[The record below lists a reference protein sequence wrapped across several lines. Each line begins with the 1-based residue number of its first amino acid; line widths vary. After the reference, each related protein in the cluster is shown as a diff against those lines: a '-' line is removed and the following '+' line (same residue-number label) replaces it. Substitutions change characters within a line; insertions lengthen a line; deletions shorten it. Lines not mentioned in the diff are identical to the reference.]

1 MILIS
6 RETMNHH
13 NQHFGD
19 RKKRVPVFI
28 FLFVMTAILTG
39 CQHEKS
45 AVNTPPIIEVPN
57 QSTTST
63 PTTALPDLQPEQ
75 PPIVAEK
82 KVYTTVD
89 FSEYNSDYQFKAI
102 IPPNYQVE
110 YVNVIESINI
120 YDPQA
125 EGGVP
130 RDQPQIFIRKFSAST
145 FLTLNTVDIFSR
157 EERMVGRHEAVLY
170 DIQKKQSVADFPDQ
184 PKWRNERHKVLDI
197 RYTEINPSIFF
208 VFAYNPAFGDVE
220 FQRFI
225 DSLIFYNDRESFHS
239 PLDPPENRVTKK
251 PFGIYVTLENS
262 PVQPEKFTGYHTGT
276 DFEIYEDELLP
287 DIPVLAICG
296 GVIKERKRVNG
307 YGGVVIQECIFE
319 NQPVHVLYGHVSLD
333 DADVGAYIPPGRIIA
348 KLGRDKSEETDGER
362 KHLHLGIVKGTKV
375 DLRGYMSDKAEL
387 DMWLDFGEFVPL

>member
-1 MILIS
+1 MILIF

-13 NQHFGD
+13 IQYFGD
-19 RKKRVPVFI
+19 IKKCMFVII
-28 FLFVMTAILTG
+28 FVLVIAFFLTG

-45 AVNTPPIIEVPN
+45 AVNTPHIIEVPN

-63 PTTALPDLQPEQ
+63 PTTAFPDLPPEQ

-82 KVYTTVD
+82 NVYTTVD
-89 FSEYNSDYQFKAI
+89 FSEYNSDYQFKAL
-102 IPPNYQVE
+102 IPPSYQVE
-110 YVNVIESINI
+110 YVAQLESINI
-120 YDPQA
+120 YDQA
-125 EGGVP
+125 AKGDAP
-130 RDQPQIFIRKFSAST
+130 RDQSQIFIRKFSANA

-157 EERMVGRHEAVLY
+157 EERMVGRHKAVLY
-170 DIQKKQSVADFPDQ
+170 DIQKKQSVSDFPDQ
-184 PKWRNERHKVLDI
+184 PKWRNARHKVLDI
-197 RYTEINPSIFF
+197 RYTEVNPSVFF
-208 VFAYNPAFGDVE
+208 VFAYNPAFGDAE

-276 DFEIYEDELLP
+276 DFEINEYELLP

-296 GVIKERKRVNG
+296 GVIKDRKRVNG

-319 NQPVHVLYGHVSLD
+319 NQPVRVLYGHVSLD

-362 KHLHLGIVKGTKV
+362 KHLHLGIVKGMII
-375 DLRGYMSDKAEL
+375 DARGYVSAKAEF
-387 DMWLDFGEFVPL
+387 DTWLDFSEFVP

>member
-1 MILIS
+1 
-6 RETMNHH
+6 MNHH

-145 FLTLNTVDIFSR
+145 FLTLNTV
-157 EERMVGRHEAVLY
+157 
-170 DIQKKQSVADFPDQ
+170 
-184 PKWRNERHKVLDI
+184 
-197 RYTEINPSIFF
+197 
-208 VFAYNPAFGDVE
+208 
-220 FQRFI
+220 
-225 DSLIFYNDRESFHS
+225 
-239 PLDPPENRVTKK
+239 
-251 PFGIYVTLENS
+251 
-262 PVQPEKFTGYHTGT
+262 
-276 DFEIYEDELLP
+276 
-287 DIPVLAICG
+287 
-296 GVIKERKRVNG
+296 
-307 YGGVVIQECIFE
+307 
-319 NQPVHVLYGHVSLD
+319 
-333 DADVGAYIPPGRIIA
+333 
-348 KLGRDKSEETDGER
+348 
-362 KHLHLGIVKGTKV
+362 
-375 DLRGYMSDKAEL
+375 
-387 DMWLDFGEFVPL
+387 